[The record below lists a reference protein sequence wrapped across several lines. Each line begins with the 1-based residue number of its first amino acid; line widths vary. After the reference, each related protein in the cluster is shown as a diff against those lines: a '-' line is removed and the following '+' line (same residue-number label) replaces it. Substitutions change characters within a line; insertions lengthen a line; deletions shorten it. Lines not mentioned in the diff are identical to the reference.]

1 MRGLRLGELIGMGI
15 FDIHHVHNTGAAFGM
30 LPAGGIL
37 FVAVAAAV
45 LVGLAVSYPR
55 VRAAD
60 RLTQTSLGLIAGGT
74 LGNLVDRLRFGYVV
88 DFIDF
93 RWWPVFNLA
102 DSAICIGVA
111 LLMWRIMRPG
121 ATPEA

>member
-1 MRGLRLGELIGMGI
+1 MGI

-30 LPAGGIL
+30 LPAGGLL
-37 FVAVAAAV
+37 FVAVAVAV
-45 LVGLAVSYPR
+45 LAGLFVSYPR

-60 RLTQTSLGLIAGGT
+60 RLTRVSLGLIAGGT

-111 LLMWRIMRPG
+111 LLMWRIIRPG